1 MQREGADPVTGGSGG
16 LADGIVT
23 RVRDLVRQKL
33 GSAARSIGIP
43 TSSVHEM
50 NPIHLPSKIS
60 QCLETA
66 FGLRFHMALKGEK
79 KKTSKLEF
87 FLFFTEQSAPERRAE
102 SHFLH

>member
-23 RVRDLVRQKL
+23 RVTVR
-33 GSAARSIGIP
+33 
-43 TSSVHEM
+43 EM

-79 KKTSKLEF
+79 KKPSKLEF

>member
-23 RVRDLVRQKL
+23 RVTVR
-33 GSAARSIGIP
+33 
-43 TSSVHEM
+43 EM

-79 KKTSKLEF
+79 KKKNLQIRIFS
-87 FLFFTEQSAPERRAE
+87 FLY
-102 SHFLH
+102 